1 MRWTIRIAGVLACV
15 WCAVRR
21 SLAKQIFAAY
31 LKQAGEGDH
40 PDALTRRWAATA
52 VETAEPLVT
61 RLLSPDA
68 LLKLFGEGSLNTA
81 LPNMPPQTVVPSSPS
96 KTDASVRAASGLSMG
111 LASLTWPRILT
122 SVETRGFWTFHLTL
136 PRAPG
141 IAGHVRLSFRLNSW
155 TWRLNGIELPDLLV
169 RQLADELLKR
179 PVKRSAD
186 PTSSGP

>member
-1 MRWTIRIAGVLACV
+1 VNVR
-15 WCAVRR
+15 AVRR

-52 VETAEPLVT
+52 VEAAEPLVT
-61 RLLSPDA
+61 RLLSLDA
-68 LLKLFGEGSLNTA
+68 LSKLFGEGSLNTA
-81 LPNMPPQTVVPSSPS
+81 LPNMPPQTVVPSPS
-96 KTDASVRAASGLSMG
+96 ETDAPVRAASGLRMG
-111 LASLTWPRILT
+111 LASLTWARILT
-122 SVETRGFWTFHLTL
+122 SVETRGFRTFHLTL
-136 PRAPG
+136 PQAPG